1 MSKRAFKKYLTSLD
15 KESLEEQLLDL
26 YDRFPEVKTFYDF
39 VFNPKEEKLIRE
51 AKAKISNEYF
61 PVKRRK
67 AKARRSVA
75 QKYIR
80 HFLQLGMEPHAL
92 SDLML
97 YNIEIAQTYSSE
109 KENHPQS
116 FEKSMLKSF
125 EQAVEFIIANGIAA
139 DFVKRIQKIT
149 ETTAEQKWG
158 NSYNFERMLDRF
170 L

>member
-39 VFNPKEEKLIRE
+39 VFNPKEEKLVRD

-80 HFLQLGMEPHAL
+80 HFLQLGMEHHAL
-92 SDLML
+92 ADLML

-109 KENHPQS
+109 KENITQA

-125 EQAVEFIIANGIAA
+125 EQAVDFIITNGIAA
-139 DFVKRIQKIT
+139 DFLQRIQKIAAT
-149 ETTAEQKWG
+149 SVEQNWG
-158 NSYNFERMLDRF
+158 NSYNFERIVDRF
-170 L
+170 I